1 MESKNV
7 WKMKKNIIL
16 ILISLTLTGC
26 YQDIDLNKYKGE
38 NGENLLVLNS
48 IINPDSTVTAVAS
61 KTFFYSDPPTER
73 EYVTDL
79 DIELSI
85 NGEEKGLMKFNPEN
99 NHYESFYKPDE
110 KDIVELKTIY
120 RKKGIECIDTVPKKI
135 KIESVK
141 VYRQGPMAIYTTK
154 DYLITYEI
162 EFTDLVNENNYYF
175 LQYAESGRG
184 VSGNLSFG
192 VRDFTYEYVFQQ
204 LARKIGAI
212 IPAWEPYSPEGLPF
226 SDYGIEG
233 KTHTLVVKEIIQ
245 GSMGAMFPLSG
256 YTHMLRKISLYSI
269 SESYYNYLVS
279 RLYNESYDSD
289 LHGGLIDLGFT
300 EPLKTYSNI
309 NGGTG
314 IFASYCVDEKDIDVI
329 ETTGPFN

>member
-1 MESKNV
+1 
-7 WKMKKNIIL
+7 MKIIVIF
-16 ILISLTLTGC
+16 ILFVTILSSC
-26 YQDIDLNKYKGE
+26 YQDIDQNKYKGA

-48 IINPDSTVTAVAS
+48 IINTDSTISAVAS
-61 KTFFYSDPPTER
+61 KTFFYSDPPKER
-73 EYVTDL
+73 EYVTNL
-79 DIELSI
+79 DIELLI
-85 NGEEKGLMKFNPEN
+85 NGEDKGLMKFNPEN
-99 NHYESFYKPDE
+99 NHYQSIYIPKESDV
-110 KDIVELKTIY
+110 VELKTNY
-120 RKKGIECIDTVPKKI
+120 KGESIECIDTLPQKV

-141 VYRQGPMAIYTTK
+141 VYREGPMTIYTTK
-154 DYLITYEI
+154 DYYITYEI
-162 EFTDLVNENNYYF
+162 TFTDPINEDNYYF
-175 LQYAESGRG
+175 LQYDDSGRF

-212 IPAWEPYSPEGLPF
+212 IPAWEPYSPNGLPF

-245 GSMGAMFPLSG
+245 GMRVMFPLSG
-256 YTHMLRKISLYSI
+256 YTHMHRKISLYSI

-289 LHGGLIDLGFT
+289 LHGGMIDLGFT

-309 NGGTG
+309 NGGVG
-314 IFASYCVDEKDIDVI
+314 IFASYCVDEKDIDVLEI
-329 ETTGPFN
+329 TGPFLK

>member
-1 MESKNV
+1 
-7 WKMKKNIIL
+7 MKKNIHL
-16 ILISLTLTGC
+16 ILISLVLTGC
-26 YQDIDLNKYKGE
+26 YQEIDLDKHKGA
-38 NGENLLVLNS
+38 NGENILVLNS
-48 IINPDSTVTAVAS
+48 INNPDSSISAVAS
-61 KTFFYSDPPTER
+61 KTFFYSDPPKER
-73 EYVTDL
+73 EYVTNL
-79 DIELSI
+79 DIELLI
-85 NGEEKGLMKFNPEN
+85 NREDKGFLNFNPKN

-120 RKKGIECIDTVPKKI
+120 RKEDIECIDTVPKKV

-141 VYRQGPMAIYTTK
+141 VSRQGPMAIYTTH
-154 DYLITYEI
+154 DYYITYEI
-162 EFTDLVNENNYYF
+162 TFTDPIEEDNFYF
-175 LQYAESGRG
+175 LQYDDNGRW
-184 VSGNLSFG
+184 VNGNLSFG

-245 GSMGAMFPLSG
+245 GGMGVMFPLSG
-256 YTHMLRKISLYSI
+256 YTHMIRKISLYSI

-289 LHGGLIDLGFT
+289 LHGGMIDLGLT
-300 EPLKTYSNI
+300 EPLQTYTNI
-309 NGGTG
+309 VGGVG
-314 IFASYCVDEKDIDVI
+314 IFASYCVDEKDIDVLDY
-329 ETTGPFN
+329 TGPFPK

>member
-1 MESKNV
+1 MKNNFI
-7 WKMKKNIIL
+7 KLIIL
-16 ILISLTLTGC
+16 CLTAIPLTGC
-26 YQDIDLNKYKGE
+26 YQDIDLNKYKGT
-38 NGENLLVLNS
+38 NGENLLALNS
-48 IINPDSTVTAVAS
+48 IINPDSTISAVAS
-61 KTFFYSDPPTER
+61 KTFFYSDLPTER
-73 EYVTDL
+73 EYVKDL
-79 DIELSI
+79 DIELMI
-85 NGEEKGLMKFNPEN
+85 NGEGKGLLTYNPEN
-99 NHYESFYKPDE
+99 NHYISSYKPHE

-120 RKKGIECIDTVPKKI
+120 REENIECIDSVPKKV

-154 DYLITYEI
+154 DFLITYEI
-162 EFTDLVNENNYYF
+162 TFTDPVGEDNFYF
-175 LQYAESGRG
+175 LQYEDAGRF
-184 VSGNLSFG
+184 VKGNLSFG

-245 GSMGAMFPLSG
+245 GLRFMDTLSR
-256 YTHMLRKISLYSI
+256 YTHMLRKISLYTI

-289 LHGGLIDLGFT
+289 LHGGMIDLGFT

-309 NGGTG
+309 NGGVG
-314 IFASYCVDEKDIDVI
+314 IFASYCVDEIELDVM
-329 ETTGPFN
+329 ETTGPFPK

>member
-1 MESKNV
+1 M
-7 WKMKKNIIL
+7 KNIIIF
-16 ILISLTLTGC
+16 ILFILALSSC
-26 YQDIDLNKYKGE
+26 YQDIDLDKYKGA

-48 IINPDSTVTAVAS
+48 IINPDSTISAVAS
-61 KTFFYSDPPTER
+61 KTFFYSDHPIAR

-79 DIELSI
+79 DIKLLI

-99 NHYESFYKPDE
+99 NHYESFYKPSE

-120 RKKGIECIDTVPKKI
+120 REDDIECTDTVPKKVE
-135 KIESVK
+135 IESVK
-141 VYRQGPMAIYTTK
+141 VSRQGPLAIYTYK

-162 EFTDLVNENNYYF
+162 TFTDPINEDNFYF
-175 LQYAESGRG
+175 LQYEDSGRW
-184 VSGNLSFG
+184 VSGNLNFG

-233 KTHTLVVKEIIQ
+233 KTHTLIVKEIIQ
-245 GSMGAMFPLSG
+245 GSIGQMFPISG
-256 YTHMLRKISLYSI
+256 YTHMMRKISLYSI

-279 RLYNESYDSD
+279 RLYNETYDSD
-289 LHGGLIDLGFT
+289 LHGGMIDLGFT
-300 EPLKTYSNI
+300 EPLITYSNI
-309 NGGTG
+309 KGGIG
-314 IFASYCVDEKDIDVI
+314 IFASYCRDEKELDVI
-329 ETTGPFN
+329 ETTGTFPK

>member
-1 MESKNV
+1 
-7 WKMKKNIIL
+7 MKKNIIL
-16 ILISLTLTGC
+16 ILISLALTAC
-26 YQDIDLNKYKGE
+26 YQDIDLDKYKGA

-48 IINPDSTVTAVAS
+48 IINPDSIISAVAS
-61 KTFFYSDPPTER
+61 KTFFYSDPIKDR
-73 EYVTDL
+73 EYVADL
-79 DIELSI
+79 DIKLLI

-99 NHYESFYKPDE
+99 NRYESFYKPGE
-110 KDIVELKTIY
+110 NDILQLKTIY
-120 RKKGIECIDTVPKKI
+120 REEDIECIDTVPKKV

-141 VYRQGPMAIYTTK
+141 VYRQGPMAIYTAK

-162 EFTDLVNENNYYF
+162 EFTDPVDENNYYF
-175 LQYAESGRG
+175 LQYEDNGRW
-184 VSGNLSFG
+184 VNGNLYFG

-212 IPAWEPYSPEGLPF
+212 IPAWVPYSSEGLPF

-245 GSMGAMFPLSG
+245 GNRNYYPLSG

-289 LHGGLIDLGFT
+289 LHGGMIDLGLT

-309 NGGTG
+309 HGGVG
-314 IFASYCVDEKDIDVI
+314 IFASYCLDEAELDVM
-329 ETTGPFN
+329 ETTGPFPK